1 MSETKQ
7 IKLAPRIAGRGILW
21 LKLLK
26 GKKRKLSTLQIL
38 HPVDDHLV
46 NSLCGVGLSSR
57 ADHLMSY
64 DTVDTDV
71 KLVHQIYALVSHA
84 VDLYIRRRAVVGIAP
99 E

>member
-7 IKLAPRIAGRGILW
+7 IKLAPRIAGKGILW

-38 HPVDDHLV
+38 NSVDYHLV
-46 NSLCGVGLSSR
+46 NSLGGIGLSSR

-64 DTVDTDV
+64 DTVDTYAE
-71 KLVHQIYALVSHA
+71 LVHQIDTLVSHT
-84 VDLYIRRRAVVGIAP
+84 VDLYVRRCAVVSVAP